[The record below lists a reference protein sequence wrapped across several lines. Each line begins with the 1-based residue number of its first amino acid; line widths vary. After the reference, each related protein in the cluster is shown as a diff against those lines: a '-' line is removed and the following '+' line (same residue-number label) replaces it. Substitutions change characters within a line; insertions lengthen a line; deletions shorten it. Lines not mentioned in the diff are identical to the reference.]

1 MWLSSYLRSTSKLIN
16 ESYNSAQS
24 LRDLERVW
32 VADVQS
38 NLKEALLLLVGNKA
52 DVDDEV
58 KTRSQR

>member
-1 MWLSSYLRSTSKLIN
+1 MSLSSYLRSTSKLII
-16 ESYNSAQS
+16 ESCNSAQS

-58 KTRSQR
+58 KTRS